1 MAAMFDASAA
11 QFGGGG
17 FMASQADTGVAMG
30 GPKKFGNQQT
40 MKSVTIK
47 QLAEAT
53 SQAMDDQYMLDGEEL
68 SNVSL
73 VARIVEAQEAATC
86 LSFKV
91 DDGTGTL
98 DVRYWVDNEESE
110 LMQQN
115 KAQWRVDA
123 HVRIH
128 GNVRS
133 FNGERQVVAY
143 SIRPI
148 TDFNEVTFHYLH
160 AIFQHEHTTRM
171 NGANPAAPSPMGVKP
186 QAAAVAAPFMAAP
199 AAGGIDA
206 IGDDGLNHA
215 QRLCKQIFES
225 PECANSEVGFT
236 AGEVMG
242 RLNGQLS
249 AQQVKDAVEFLVM
262 ECHVYTTTDDDHF
275 KSTNC

>member
-1 MAAMFDASAA
+1 
-11 QFGGGG
+11 
-17 FMASQADTGVAMG
+17 
-30 GPKKFGNQQT
+30 
-40 MKSVTIK
+40 
-47 QLAEAT
+47 
-53 SQAMDDQYMLDGEEL
+53 
-68 SNVSL
+68 
-73 VARIVEAQEAATC
+73 
-86 LSFKV
+86 
-91 DDGTGTL
+91 
-98 DVRYWVDNEESE
+98 
-110 LMQQN
+110 MQQN

-148 TDFNEVTFHYLH
+148 TDFNEVSPTHISLHSLYDWRTAFHHVIDNGGLTSFNPPAPAQVTFHYLH